1 LALRRERQVRLPAH
15 QGRREGATASRPER
29 PVTPRH
35 QGRPV
40 MWPPLEVAAEPGSL
54 PQLEAVG
61 AAAEFEQPHEM

>member
-15 QGRREGATASRPER
+15 QERRERATALRPEQ

-40 MWPPLEVAAEPGSL
+40 MGPHLEVAAEPGLL
-54 PQLEAVG
+54 PQLVAVV
-61 AAAEFEQPHEM
+61 AAEFEQPHEM